1 MNNKKIYITIAIIIA
16 VLLMFIII
24 LKINSKNRNNTAVLT
39 SIDFSEV
46 FELED
51 IKNKKYDIK
60 KANNEKI
67 AIKYNAVE
75 TYILNAN
82 VELNGRKGK
91 MIYVRDINNK
101 MNIYQTKYRIDD
113 LDYANGIN
121 KYIANF
127 LENASTIIGIDQLQ
141 IEDGIIFGEENKPQ
155 YLEES
160 IYTDKKLYT
169 FHHEEQ
175 NGSTDNQ
182 DKKKYDI
189 NFYMNENYLMCEIVV
204 LL

>member
-16 VLLMFIII
+16 VLLIFIII
-24 LKINSKNRNNTAVLT
+24 LKINSKNRNNTAVLP

-51 IKNKKYDIK
+51 IKNTKYDIK

-182 DKKKYDI
+182 DKKKYGI

>member
-24 LKINSKNRNNTAVLT
+24 LKINSKNRNNTAVLP

-51 IKNKKYDIK
+51 IKNTKYDIK

>member
-16 VLLMFIII
+16 VLLIFIII
-24 LKINSKNRNNTAVLT
+24 LKINSKNRNNTAVLP

-51 IKNKKYDIK
+51 IKNTKYDIK

-169 FHHEEQ
+169 FHHDEQ

>member
-1 MNNKKIYITIAIIIA
+1 
-16 VLLMFIII
+16 
-24 LKINSKNRNNTAVLT
+24 
-39 SIDFSEV
+39 
-46 FELED
+46 
-51 IKNKKYDIK
+51 
-60 KANNEKI
+60 
-67 AIKYNAVE
+67 
-75 TYILNAN
+75 
-82 VELNGRKGK
+82 

>member
-16 VLLMFIII
+16 VLLIFIII
-24 LKINSKNRNNTAVLT
+24 LKINSKNRNNTAVLP

>member
-16 VLLMFIII
+16 VLLIFIII
-24 LKINSKNRNNTAVLT
+24 LKINSKNRNNTAVLP

-51 IKNKKYDIK
+51 IKNTKYDIK

>member
-24 LKINSKNRNNTAVLT
+24 LKINSKNRNNTAVLP

-51 IKNKKYDIK
+51 IKNKKYYIK

>member
-24 LKINSKNRNNTAVLT
+24 LKINSKNRNNTAVLP

-51 IKNKKYDIK
+51 IKNTKYDIK

-169 FHHEEQ
+169 FHHDEQ